1 MLSSDLL
8 LLNAE
13 EVRRRSLIVWNGI
26 PSDGLFWKPDPKAMS
41 CLEMVRHVLEG
52 EYLYMLM
59 IKSRGSIP
67 QNNSPFAARP
77 LTTVGDE
84 VAFARPFREEFMSM
98 IMSLQADELGS
109 VMIDRSDTGYKRQL
123 GDFLLRV
130 AYHESVHCGQML
142 GYLRAM
148 GAARPS
154 VWD

>member
-13 EVRRRSLIVWNGI
+13 EVRRRSLMVWSGI
-26 PSDGLFWKPDPKAMS
+26 PVDGLSWKPDPKAMS

-59 IKSRGSIP
+59 IKSRGSVP
-67 QNNSPFAARP
+67 QDNTIFAVRPF
-77 LTTVGDE
+77 TTIGDE
-84 VAFARPFREEFMSM
+84 VAFARPFRDEFTSL
-98 IMSLQADELGS
+98 IMSLQPEELSS
-109 VMIDRSDTGYKRQL
+109 VTIDRSDTGYKRQL

-148 GAARPS
+148 GVDRPS